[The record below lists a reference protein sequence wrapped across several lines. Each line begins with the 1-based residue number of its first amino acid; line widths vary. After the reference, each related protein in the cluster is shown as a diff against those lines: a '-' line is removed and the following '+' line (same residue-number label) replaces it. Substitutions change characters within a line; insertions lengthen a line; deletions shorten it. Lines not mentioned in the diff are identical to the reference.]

1 MSGSQVTMKWKY
13 NGSSLVV
20 KWQSSASQVADEWPL
35 SGIAMVVK
43 WLKVGGG
50 GAEN

>member
-1 MSGSQVTMKWKY
+1 M
-13 NGSSLVV
+13 VV

-50 GAEN
+50 VAEN